1 MNIDSKTFSSSIEKI
16 ENYIAGFFVVLLAL
30 IPLLFKLLQ
39 KFSIQIIDNEA
50 ATINLVFAF
59 ACFSGIITWREGNH
73 ISLASL
79 TEGLPKRFKPFIL
92 SFRSATTVSILTALF
107 FASFSA
113 SFTAFLPSQKVWGIP
128 YLVFFAL
135 LPLAYFTMLLRNL
148 FQKNIAYKTF

>member
-1 MNIDSKTFSSSIEKI
+1 MNKKKI
-16 ENYIAGFFVVLLAL
+16 GLRLFVRNFENYFSLFIVAFL
-30 IPLLFKLLQ
+30 IILPLLFKIMNR
-39 KFSIQIIDNEA
+39 FHFQILNSENAIV
-50 ATINLVFAF
+50 NLVFAF

-128 YLVFFAL
+128 YLVF
-135 LPLAYFTMLLRNL
+135 
-148 FQKNIAYKTF
+148 